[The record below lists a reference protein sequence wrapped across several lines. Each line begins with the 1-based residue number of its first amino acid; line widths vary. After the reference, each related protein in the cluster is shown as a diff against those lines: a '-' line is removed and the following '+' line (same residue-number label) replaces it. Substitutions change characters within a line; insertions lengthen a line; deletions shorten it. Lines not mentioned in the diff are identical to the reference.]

1 MALWPVGAALGPI
14 DGLTLRSV
22 LPESLE
28 SALRPDTVKR
38 KWKRQ
43 CEMQARTDACDEPQ
57 CGPGGAQRKCAAP
70 TCRVPVLLSGAL
82 WLGEA
87 GVCAYPDAVGVAR
100 QQGALRRT

>member
-43 CEMQARTDACDEPQ
+43 CEMQ
-57 CGPGGAQRKCAAP
+57 
-70 TCRVPVLLSGAL
+70 LLMK
-82 WLGEA
+82 
-87 GVCAYPDAVGVAR
+87 PHPRR
-100 QQGALRRT
+100 QVKA